1 VISGRREKGKLLAFF
16 PNRGA
21 ENMWWLYGAVG
32 IAAVIY
38 AILSPIRRRLAIA
51 AGIFLLTLL
60 VHVISTSYLGMLYA
74 SAQKDTAGNIVWTLD
89 LSDRVRDTLSIM
101 YVNIVLLVS
110 SIFLIL
116 WSAYSYATHNVSKWA
131 RW

>member
-1 VISGRREKGKLLAFF
+1 
-16 PNRGA
+16 
-21 ENMWWLYGAVG
+21 MWWLYGALG

-38 AILSPIRRRLAIA
+38 AILSPMQRRLAIA
-51 AGIFLLTLL
+51 AGLFLFTIL

-74 SAQKDTAGNIVWTLD
+74 SAQKDSSGNIVWTLD
-89 LSDRVRDTLSIM
+89 LSDRVRDTMSIM

-110 SIFLIL
+110 AIFLIL
-116 WSAYSYATHNVSKWA
+116 WSAYSYGTREVSRWA